1 MLLNK
6 FGIADVKGIGL
17 RKITG
22 FNQYLNLA
30 VELGC
35 TQEGIPDCPG
45 INSFLSKAARAS
57 AGEAKWLE
65 SLTSLS
71 RLFPEFWP
79 EVHGHLNLLHRDP
92 FSFQLLNRLDVTVFR
107 HDHGQRVSSHFSKAT

>member
-45 INSFLSKAARAS
+45 INSFFVKSGTCIRR
-57 AGEAKWLE
+57 EAKWLE

-71 RLFPEFWP
+71 RLFQ
-79 EVHGHLNLLHRDP
+79 
-92 FSFQLLNRLDVTVFR
+92 SF
-107 HDHGQRVSSHFSKAT
+107 GQKFMGT